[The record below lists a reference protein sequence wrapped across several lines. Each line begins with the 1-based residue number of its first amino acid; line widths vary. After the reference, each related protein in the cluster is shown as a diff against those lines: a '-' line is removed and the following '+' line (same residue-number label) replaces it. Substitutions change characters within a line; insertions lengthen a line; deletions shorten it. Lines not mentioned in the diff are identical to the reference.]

1 MADAPLE
8 QWEQEVLAG
17 HRWQQLGD
25 DTATIEIKQL
35 RGLRAA
41 VGNLSSEQQSILAQV
56 IGPEICNWALF
67 ETISRVCSIIG
78 SGEPDTKGTGHLA
91 TVTPERW
98 RKIWAYYL
106 ACRQWLVER
115 ARPRASYQLMLKLCD
130 PQGSILHHVERLL
143 GQRDSLK
150 EFWVERFCVCLE
162 AWLDDLPPQGQPRK
176 MTLEVAACSLEKR
189 ILKEEPQPRVPFD
202 MIRLDDCSILQPCH
216 HKLFR
221 RYDIILSSIGD
232 GQWRKSM
239 PVRGSDGLDRADK
252 LQPYLA
258 ALDQWLATDQP
269 TAAAPPAGDLYARLG
284 RPDSFKRF
292 AVALLVSILRA
303 QQISARRKAMKHLE
317 ASSAASNERAAD
329 AQ

>member
-78 SGEPDTKGTGHLA
+78 SGEPDTKGTGHIA

-106 ACRQWLVER
+106 ACRQWLAR
-115 ARPRASYQLMLKLCD
+115 QARPGAGYQAMLELCD
-130 PQGSILHHVERLL
+130 PQGSIQHHVERLL

-150 EFWVERFCVCLE
+150 ELWLERFCVCLE

-176 MTLEVAACSLEKR
+176 LSLEVAARSLEKR
-189 ILKEEPQPRVPFD
+189 ILQEESQPRVPFD
-202 MIRLDDCSILQPCH
+202 MIRLDDHSILQPCH

-239 PVRGSDGLDRADK
+239 PVCGTDGLDRADK
-252 LQPYLA
+252 LEPCLS
-258 ALDQWLATDQP
+258 ALEQWLAAEQA
-269 TAAAPPAGDLYARLG
+269 TASPASDLHARLG
-284 RPDSFKRF
+284 QPDSFKRF
-292 AVALLVSILRA
+292 AVALLVSLLRA
-303 QQISARRKAMKHLE
+303 QQISARRKAMKHL
-317 ASSAASNERAAD
+317 
-329 AQ
+329 